1 MTYFLPNALGRSAS
15 RRQVLKGTAA
25 AVGAIGIP
33 SLLAACGGSSS
44 DSTTTSSQSTSN
56 TSGSSSGSSNAS
68 PAASNAGTP
77 KKGGTLVVGMEAE
90 ISSFDPA
97 VMTGTSTFRPVS
109 SMFDMLVNLY
119 GAESSLKPDIA
130 ESWDVAEDAQS
141 VTMKLRPNIK
151 FHDGTAVDAE
161 AVVFSFER
169 MLNQN
174 DPNYF
179 GPYAFPPFFYPTYKT
194 SSVVDPLT
202 VKFELTQPDATF
214 LSALSWNTAS
224 IVSPTA
230 AKAAGKDFS
239 SKPVGAGPFKFVSW
253 DKNVKTTMARFDD
266 YWNGPALLD
275 QIIWK
280 PIVEEAARFNQLLS
294 GEVDFIVSIDPQFVP
309 QVQSN
314 PNLQLIQGPS
324 LHTWWVYLNTH
335 EEHLKDVR
343 VRQALNYGVDKESLI
358 KNILHDTAIVS
369 TSWCWPNTWAA
380 EPDVTKYGYDPEKAK
395 DLLAQAGFANG
406 FDLEYLVPESG
417 SGMVAPKEIA
427 TAMQA
432 DLKKIG
438 VNLKIT
444 TMEWI
449 SYLAATANGLDN
461 VNGKQFAMCQ
471 ESWMNPVD
479 DPGLWVEFETVNMPP
494 GGGNTGY
501 YENSEYAALLAKAR
515 TTIDQNERAQA
526 YKQAQKIFAD
536 DAPWIFMFHSNFVTA
551 ARKNVQGITLNPDQ
565 NVLHLKDVWKS

>member
-1 MTYFLPNALGRSAS
+1 MTYFLPNSLHRGVS
-15 RRQVLKGTAA
+15 RRQLLKGTAA
-25 AVGAIGIP
+25 VAGALSIP

-44 DSTTTSSQSTSN
+44 KSTTTSQSTTSSSS
-56 TSGSSSGSSNAS
+56 TSSGSSS
-68 PAASNAGTP
+68 PAAGSAGTP
-77 KKGGTLVVGMEAE
+77 KKGGTLVIGMEAE

-130 ESWDVAEDAQS
+130 ASWDVAADAQS
-141 VTMKLRPNIK
+141 VTMKMQPGMK
-151 FHDGTAVDAE
+151 FHDGTAVDAA

-169 MLNQN
+169 MLNTK

-179 GPYAFPPFFYPTYKT
+179 GPYAFPPFFYPTYK
-194 SSVVDPLT
+194 SSTVVDPLT

-214 LSALSWNTAS
+214 LSALAWNTAS
-224 IVSPTA
+224 MVSPTA
-230 AKAAGKDFS
+230 AKASGKDFS

-266 YWNGPALLD
+266 YAGGAPLLD

-314 PNLQLIQGPS
+314 PDLQLIQGPS

-335 EEHLKDVR
+335 EEHLKDKR
-343 VRQALNYGVDKESLI
+343 VRQALNYGVNKDSLI
-358 KNILHDTAIVS
+358 KNILHDTAVS
-369 TSWCWPNTWAA
+369 SRCWCWPNTWAY
-380 EPDVTKYGYDPEKAK
+380 EPDVTQYPYDPAKAK
-395 DLLAQAGFANG
+395 DLLSQAGYANG

-449 SYLAATANGLDN
+449 SYLAATAKGLDD
-461 VNGKQFAMCQ
+461 VNGKQFGMSQ

-479 DPGLWVEFETVNMPP
+479 DPGLWVEFESVAMPP
-494 GGGNTGY
+494 GGGNVGY
-501 YENSEYAALLAKAR
+501 YENSQYADLLSKAR
-515 TTIDQNERAQA
+515 TTIDQTQRATS
-526 YKQAQKIFAD
+526 YKQAQKLFAD

-551 ARKNVQGITLNPDQ
+551 ARKNVQGIVLNPDQ

>member
-1 MTYFLPNALGRSAS
+1 MTYFLPNSLHRGVS
-15 RRQVLKGTAA
+15 RRQLLKGTAA
-25 AVGAIGIP
+25 VAGALSIP

-44 DSTTTSSQSTSN
+44 KSTTTSQSTTSSSS
-56 TSGSSSGSSNAS
+56 TSSGSSS
-68 PAASNAGTP
+68 PAAGSAGTP
-77 KKGGTLVVGMEAE
+77 KKGGTLVIGMEAE

-130 ESWDVAEDAQS
+130 ASWDVAADAQS
-141 VTMKLRPNIK
+141 VTMKLQPGMK
-151 FHDGTAVDAE
+151 FHDGTAVDAA

-169 MLNQN
+169 MLNTK

-179 GPYAFPPFFYPTYKT
+179 GPYAFPPFFYPTYK
-194 SSVVDPLT
+194 SSTVVDPLT

-214 LSALSWNTAS
+214 LSALAWNTAS
-224 IVSPTA
+224 MVSPTA
-230 AKAAGKDFS
+230 AKASGKDFS

-266 YWNGPALLD
+266 YAGGAPLLD

-314 PNLQLIQGPS
+314 PDLQLIQGPS

-335 EEHLKDVR
+335 EEHLKDKR
-343 VRQALNYGVDKESLI
+343 VRQALNYGVNKDSLI
-358 KNILHDTAIVS
+358 KNILHDTAVS
-369 TSWCWPNTWAA
+369 SRCWCWPNTWAY
-380 EPDVTKYGYDPEKAK
+380 EPDVTQYPYDPAKAK
-395 DLLAQAGFANG
+395 DLLSQAGYANG

-449 SYLAATANGLDN
+449 SYLAATAKGLDD
-461 VNGKQFAMCQ
+461 VNGKQFGMSQ

-479 DPGLWVEFETVNMPP
+479 DPGLWVEFESVAMPP
-494 GGGNTGY
+494 GGGNVGY
-501 YENSEYAALLAKAR
+501 YENSQYADLLAKAR
-515 TTIDQNERAQA
+515 TTIDQTQRATS
-526 YKQAQKIFAD
+526 YKQAQKLFAD

-551 ARKNVQGITLNPDQ
+551 ARKNVQGIVLNPDQ

>member
-1 MTYFLPNALGRSAS
+1 MTYFLPNSLHRGVS
-15 RRQVLKGTAA
+15 RRQLLKGTAA
-25 AVGAIGIP
+25 VAGALSIP

-44 DSTTTSSQSTSN
+44 KSTTTSQSTTSSSS
-56 TSGSSSGSSNAS
+56 TSSGSSS
-68 PAASNAGTP
+68 PAAGSAGTP
-77 KKGGTLVVGMEAE
+77 KKGGTLVIGMEAE

-130 ESWDVAEDAQS
+130 ASWDVAADAQS
-141 VTMKLRPNIK
+141 VTMKLQPNMK
-151 FHDGTAVDAE
+151 FHDGTAVDAA

-169 MLNQN
+169 MLNTK

-179 GPYAFPPFFYPTYKT
+179 GPYAFPPFFYPTYK
-194 SSVVDPLT
+194 SSTVVDPLT

-214 LSALSWNTAS
+214 LSALAWNTAS
-224 IVSPTA
+224 MVSPTA
-230 AKAAGKDFS
+230 AKASGKDFS

-266 YWNGPALLD
+266 YAGGAPLLD

-314 PNLQLIQGPS
+314 PDLQLIQGPS

-335 EEHLKDVR
+335 EEHLKDKR
-343 VRQALNYGVDKESLI
+343 VRQALNYGVNKDSLI
-358 KNILHDTAIVS
+358 KNILHDTAVS
-369 TSWCWPNTWAA
+369 SRCWCWPNTWAY
-380 EPDVTKYGYDPEKAK
+380 EPDVTQYPYDPAKAK
-395 DLLAQAGFANG
+395 DLLSQAGYANG

-449 SYLAATANGLDN
+449 SYLAATAKGLDD
-461 VNGKQFAMCQ
+461 VNGKQFGMSQ

-479 DPGLWVEFETVNMPP
+479 DPGLWVEFESVAMPP
-494 GGGNTGY
+494 GGGNVGY
-501 YENSEYAALLAKAR
+501 YENSQYADLLAKAR
-515 TTIDQNERAQA
+515 TTIDQTQRATS
-526 YKQAQKIFAD
+526 YKQAQKLFAD

-551 ARKNVQGITLNPDQ
+551 ARKNVQGIVLNPDQ